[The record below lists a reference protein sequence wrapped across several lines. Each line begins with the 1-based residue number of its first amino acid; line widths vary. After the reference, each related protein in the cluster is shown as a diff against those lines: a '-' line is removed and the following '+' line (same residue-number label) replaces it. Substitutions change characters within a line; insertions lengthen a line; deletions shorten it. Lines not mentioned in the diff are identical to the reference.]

1 MSEEDKMIRER
12 YDLTIGR
19 IASIPGEH
27 TAPEPFDDFF
37 EKTASFLFML
47 HQTDV
52 KRERS
57 LEEWQTLNRQLY
69 ADILPENY
77 EESYA
82 NPAYAVERLGEVHGR
97 ILSFL
102 YTELRGIIV
111 YKFENRLENITI
123 LHELFIEI
131 YNCFEEEVLPTYR
144 EIQQIIYWWVSDYS
158 DLMVSRR
165 IREAVDP
172 SLDFA
177 VKILMEED
185 LKLLI

>member
-57 LEEWQTLNRQLY
+57 LEEWRTLNRQLY

-102 YTELRGIIV
+102 YTEL
-111 YKFENRLENITI
+111 
-123 LHELFIEI
+123 
-131 YNCFEEEVLPTYR
+131 
-144 EIQQIIYWWVSDYS
+144 
-158 DLMVSRR
+158 
-165 IREAVDP
+165 
-172 SLDFA
+172 
-177 VKILMEED
+177 
-185 LKLLI
+185 

>member
-57 LEEWQTLNRQLY
+57 LEEWQTLNRQL
-69 ADILPENY
+69 
-77 EESYA
+77 
-82 NPAYAVERLGEVHGR
+82 
-97 ILSFL
+97 
-102 YTELRGIIV
+102 
-111 YKFENRLENITI
+111 
-123 LHELFIEI
+123 
-131 YNCFEEEVLPTYR
+131 
-144 EIQQIIYWWVSDYS
+144 
-158 DLMVSRR
+158 
-165 IREAVDP
+165 
-172 SLDFA
+172 
-177 VKILMEED
+177 
-185 LKLLI
+185 